1 MKIDVT
7 QEQYEFLKELQHELL
22 TQPND
27 GNADPVFWGVME
39 EKEIGAPEDC
49 GEPRIYMSDSAE
61 TTTLEKAVAYVDEWV
76 KSCNDSDGFIEQDW
90 DEVDKEWPEEVVD
103 FIKTYIDMQCR
114 VVWVDKR
121 SELSTYTGAF
131 LTKRACK
138 EYINKYGYNHSN
150 PHTYA
155 MTAIRNPEY
164 ETLINILKTI
174 KFDD

>member
-1 MKIDVT
+1 MKIEVT

-22 TQPND
+22 TQPTD
-27 GNADPVFWGVME
+27 GQASPKFWGIME
-39 EKEIGAPEDC
+39 EREVGVPDGC
-49 GEPRIYMSDSAE
+49 GDGRIYMGDGVVI
-61 TTTLEKAVAYVDEWV
+61 TLEEAIEYVNEWLT
-76 KSCNDSDGFIEQDW
+76 SCDDPDGFVKQEW
-90 DEVDKEWPEEVVD
+90 DDVDKEWMQDVAD

-114 VVWVDKR
+114 VVWVDKK

-138 EYINKYGYNHSN
+138 EYIDKYGYNHPN

-164 ETLINILKTI
+164 ETLINILETM
-174 KFDD
+174 KFDN

>member
-1 MKIDVT
+1 MKIEVT

-22 TQPND
+22 TQPTD
-27 GNADPVFWGVME
+27 GQASPKFWGIME
-39 EKEIGAPEDC
+39 EREVDVPDGC
-49 GEPRIYMSDSAE
+49 GDGRIYMRDGVVI
-61 TTTLEKAVAYVDEWV
+61 TLEEAIEYVNEWLT
-76 KSCNDSDGFIEQDW
+76 SCDDPDGFVKQEW
-90 DEVDKEWPEEVVD
+90 DDVDKEWMQDVAD

-114 VVWVDKR
+114 VVWVDKK

-138 EYINKYGYNHSN
+138 EYIEKYGYNHPN

-164 ETLINILKTI
+164 ETLINILETM
-174 KFDD
+174 KFED